1 VPALALPPGGGRP
14 IGPGRTVKVEY
25 GRSSHFAVLESELPP
40 GWDGVPPHLH
50 QHYDE
55 AFSVL
60 DGTVTF
66 TLDGRAAPYPR
77 GSFVFVPR
85 GVAHGFANPSDTP
98 ARLLV
103 VGSPGAVR
111 LVEDIHR
118 LSAAGPPD
126 PEALAALYRAHHSEI
141 VAPTGP

>member
-1 VPALALPPGGGRP
+1 MSAFALPPGGGRT
-14 IGPGRTVKVEY
+14 IGPGRTVKVEH

-40 GWDGVPPHLH
+40 GWDGVAPHLH
-50 QHYDE
+50 QRYDE
-55 AFSVL
+55 GFYVL

-66 TLDGRAAPYPR
+66 SLDGVATDCPT
-77 GSFVFVPR
+77 GSYVFVPR
-85 GVAHGFANPSDTP
+85 GVTHGFANPSDTP

-118 LSAAGPPD
+118 LSDTGPPD
-126 PEALAALYRAHHSEI
+126 PEALAALYRSHHSEL
-141 VAPTGP
+141 VAPTGS